1 MPSVLTSKESRR
13 AGRLLAAAIVPAAI
27 VAAAPAA
34 GARSFVVKAR
44 GSQTS
49 LGSVRAIG
57 DFKPADDP
65 TLRGAIRAFGEPT
78 SATGGGEI
86 CRVRWAG
93 IGVRIRFQNFGGRDS
108 CKPRGGHAQK
118 AVLIGDRRWRTP
130 RGLHLGDRL
139 RKLTRLY
146 PRARRTPFGYR
157 IVAGV
162 LPFGEPQPYAVLG
175 ARIADRRV
183 RAFTLFIGAAGD

>member
-1 MPSVLTSKESRR
+1 MLRSPASRC
-13 AGRLLAAAIVPAAI
+13 ASRLLAAAIAPALLAI
-27 VAAAPAA
+27 APAA
-34 GARSFVVKAR
+34 GAQSFVVKAR
-44 GSQTS
+44 GSQTG

-57 DFKPADDP
+57 DFKPATDP
-65 TLRGAIRAFGEPT
+65 TLRAAIRAFGEPT

-86 CRVRWAG
+86 CRVRWSDL
-93 IGVRIRFQNFGGRDS
+93 GVRIRFQNFGGRDS
-108 CKPRGGHAQK
+108 CTPRGGLAQK
-118 AVLIGDRRWRTP
+118 AFLIGDRRWRTP

-162 LPFGEPQPYAVLG
+162 LPFGEPHPYAVLG
-175 ARIADRRV
+175 ARVADRRV

>member
-1 MPSVLTSKESRR
+1 MVAVVL
-13 AGRLLAAAIVPAAI
+13 AGSLAAP
-27 VAAAPAA
+27 VAAD
-34 GARSFVVKAR
+34 ARSFVIKAR

-49 LGSVRAIG
+49 LGSVQAIG
-57 DFKPADDP
+57 DFKPATDP
-65 TLRGAIRAFGEPT
+65 TLRAAIRAYGQPT

-86 CRVRWAG
+86 CRVRWRAL
-93 IGVRIRFQNFGGRDS
+93 GVRIRFQNFGGRDS
-108 CKPRGGHAQK
+108 CKPRGGRAQK
-118 AVLIGDRRWRTP
+118 AFLIGDRRWRTP

-162 LPFGEPQPYAVLG
+162 LPFGEPHPYAVLG
-175 ARIADRRV
+175 ARITDRRV